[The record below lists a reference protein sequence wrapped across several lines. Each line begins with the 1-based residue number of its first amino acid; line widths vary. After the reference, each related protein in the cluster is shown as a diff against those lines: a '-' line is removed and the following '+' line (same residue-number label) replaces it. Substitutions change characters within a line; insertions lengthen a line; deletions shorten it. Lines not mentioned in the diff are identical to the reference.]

1 MKAKKILY
9 SVLKEIKE
17 GTKINYSD
25 YDITQEEF
33 GTIIEHA
40 LEKKYIKNA
49 LVQRGGQENKVV
61 YIRLD
66 NARLSFE
73 GEVYLDENSL
83 LSKGYKGLKEIREW
97 LPL

>member
-9 SVLKEIKE
+9 SILKEIKE

-33 GTIIEHA
+33 ATVIEHA
-40 LEKKYIKNA
+40 LKKKYIENA
-49 LVQRGGQENKVV
+49 VVSRAGQGNKVS
-61 YIRLD
+61 YIILND
-66 NARLSFE
+66 ARLSFE
-73 GEVYLDENSL
+73 GEVYLDENNL